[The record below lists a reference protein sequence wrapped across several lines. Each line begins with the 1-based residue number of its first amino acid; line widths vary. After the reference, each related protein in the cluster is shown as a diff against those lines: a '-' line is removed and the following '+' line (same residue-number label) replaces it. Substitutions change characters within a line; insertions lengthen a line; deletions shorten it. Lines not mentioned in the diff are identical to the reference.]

1 MNNNSYHKQL
11 RSHVVYVG
19 DVDHN
24 LGVIEMGR
32 CGGVVRSNCCENLW
46 LSAVVE
52 VSVHC
57 YASSERVNIQIGGT
71 CQAVTVNIETKQTIT

>member
-1 MNNNSYHKQL
+1 MNKNSYHKQQ
-11 RSHVVYVG
+11 RSHVIYVD

-32 CGGVVRSNCCENLW
+32 YGGVVCSNRCENLR

-57 YASSERVNIQIGGT
+57 YASSARVNIQIGGT
-71 CQAVTVNIETKQTIT
+71 CQAVTVNIETKQTKT